1 MKKKLTFIRLK
12 TSSILFWIQE
22 RLYCRQREA
31 VIFLSLVILIFIAHG
46 MRILRANISPFDDA
60 YYASSD
66 SLFNVLSARADS
78 LDSID
83 SLFTSTSRLSFQ
95 DRKSMAEHYAEVELY
110 IMVDTLEKPLVHF
123 PININTA
130 SSTMLQALPRIGPQ
144 MASRILEYRKSQP
157 FKTIEELKNVR
168 GIGDKTLEKMLS
180 LIVVQDSTNSL

>member
-22 RLYCRQREA
+22 RLYCTQREA

-110 IMVDTLEKPLVHF
+110 IMVDTLEKPLVHLVPCFRLF
-123 PININTA
+123 PALVPKWQVESLNIEN
-130 SSTMLQALPRIGPQ
+130 R
-144 MASRILEYRKSQP
+144 SRSRPLRS
-157 FKTIEELKNVR
+157 
-168 GIGDKTLEKMLS
+168 
-180 LIVVQDSTNSL
+180 